1 MIHFYRKN
9 ARIWARAASAIV
21 FALHLHVYDEHMGF
35 VLMNTDASVTNSYK
49 KVTKWLQFGYKV
61 VTNSYKMVT
70 FCPKSDKKVT
80 KNAKKLQKN
89 DKKVTIWLQIVKFL
103 TIF

>member
-1 MIHFYRKN
+1 M
-9 ARIWARAASAIV
+9 
-21 FALHLHVYDEHMGF
+21 
-35 VLMNTDASVTNSYK
+35 VTI
-49 KVTKWLQFGYKV
+49 WLQFGYKV

-70 FCPKSDKKVT
+70 KWLKSNKIVT

-89 DKKVTIWLQIVKFL
+89 DKIATIRLQIVKIF